1 MKILHLV
8 RIDSYLQI
16 NKRPRFT
23 ILADFQRST
32 SHQRD
37 EDQNILRQRGKLSF
51 YFPSRWRNGLL
62 LS

>member
-51 YFPSRWRNGLL
+51 YFPSRW
-62 LS
+62 